1 MMRIELRNMSKSPSS
16 KKDKKIN
23 STSSKDYW
31 TEETEKAVKEYLEN
45 DFNYYQHKID
55 KHKDEVAKSIEK
67 NKNNSKSKIIEL
79 DEDFILINES
89 MVDYA
94 SRPEVIRTKE
104 RVFREKIYGPLVR
117 LIENIIFTYKLFIP
131 GVDIRTLHNDCM
143 SHVVDKFCNFDP
155 EQNTKSFSF
164 FGTVAKHYLQN
175 EKKDDYKSTKTDLSF
190 ENHSEEAEEI
200 MSFELDEE
208 SDLDSSLALFK
219 HVIDIL
225 EEEINRGDV
234 SKNDAKVADA
244 IVQIFKNHEIL
255 KVYPKTAVYKLVKE
269 HTNLETK
276 DITYSLHRL
285 KVLYKI
291 KRRDFIEK
299 HNDKYYGHDGEVFS
313 Y

>member
-1 MMRIELRNMSKSPSS
+1 MMRIELRNMSKNPSS

-67 NKNNSKSKIIEL
+67 NKINSKSKIIEL

-94 SRPEVIRTKE
+94 NRPEVIRAKE

-117 LIENIIFTYKLFIP
+117 LIENIIFTYRLFIP

-190 ENHSEEAEEI
+190 ENHSEEAEEA

-291 KRRDFIEK
+291 KRRDFIEE